1 MAGILGEHS
10 EPDTQ
15 FFVESWTFG
24 VNAATENFQAR
35 HQPPRPQAFN
45 NTTFRTF
52 DFSVPLF
59 VEEMETRDP
68 RASFSAR
75 FSAAFK
81 NAYGVS
87 SSTPPK
93 QSPTPQ
99 PDTPFTAHTPGQ
111 PLSTEDACRIL
122 GVSDTS
128 TQTQIKTAYRQLVR
142 RYHPDRFPHSSES
155 ERRIATD
162 RMISINQAYHLLCAQ

>member
-1 MAGILGEHS
+1 MAGILGEDA

-24 VNAATENFQAR
+24 LNAAAENLQAR
-35 HQPPRPQAFN
+35 HQAQRPQAFDN
-45 NTTFRTF
+45 STFRTF

-59 VEEMETRDP
+59 VEEMETRDA

-87 SSTPPK
+87 SSTAPK
-93 QSPTPQ
+93 HSTPQ
-99 PDTPFTAHTPGQ
+99 PDTPCTAHAPGQ
-111 PLSTEDACRIL
+111 PLSTEHACRML
-122 GVSDTS
+122 GVPANS
-128 TQTQIKTAYRQLVR
+128 TRAQLKTAYRQLVR
-142 RYHPDRFPHSSES
+142 RYHPDLLPHSTEH
-155 ERRIATD
+155 ERRAATD
-162 RMISINQAYHLLCAQ
+162 RMISINQAYHLLCTQ